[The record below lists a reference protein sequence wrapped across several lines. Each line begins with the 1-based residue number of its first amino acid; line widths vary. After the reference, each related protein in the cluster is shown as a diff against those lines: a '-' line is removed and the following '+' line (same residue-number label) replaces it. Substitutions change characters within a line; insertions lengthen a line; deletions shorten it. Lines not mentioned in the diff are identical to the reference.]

1 MMEPKKRPPKY
12 GIAQLLPASIVGPM
26 FLRIAFIVVFV
37 TGGLVYLGML
47 MDTAFNTK
55 PVFTVLLAA
64 ISSLLLVFIVYRVGV
79 SADEQSQAVHEDWVT
94 KNTPQSSQSREQSVA
109 TKSE

>member
-1 MMEPKKRPPKY
+1 MEPNKKQPKV
-12 GIAQLLPASIVGPM
+12 GMAQLLPAKIVGPM
-26 FLRIAFIVVFV
+26 FLRVALVVVFV

-64 ISSLLLVFIVYRVGV
+64 ASSLLLVFIVYRVGV
-79 SADEQSQAVHEDWVT
+79 EADEKSQSVHEDWMA
-94 KNTPQSSQSREQSVA
+94 KNLPQTAQRTDTSSV
-109 TKSE
+109 TKSEQ